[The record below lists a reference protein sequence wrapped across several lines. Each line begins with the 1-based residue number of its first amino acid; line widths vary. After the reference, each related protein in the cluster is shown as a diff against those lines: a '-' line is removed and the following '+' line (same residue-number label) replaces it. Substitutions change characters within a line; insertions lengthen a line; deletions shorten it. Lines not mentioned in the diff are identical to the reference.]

1 MIIKAEHTEC
11 PRPSTSSLLLASF
24 YTFWVAPAGL
34 TSTSVR
40 PALTPPGHP
49 ASTYVL
55 CETRFRAASQGYIGR
70 KPGNYGLAVGGGGG
84 GGVVREQT
92 HSTTTHHPLEWLER
106 AGGARSH
113 TLTLD
118 SSRLQRA
125 QLNSR
130 HFHVSCL

>member
-1 MIIKAEHTEC
+1 MIIKAEHTEW

-55 CETRFRAASQGYIGR
+55 CETRFRAATSRLHWTKTRKLRIGCWWWWWC
-70 KPGNYGLAVGGGGG
+70 GEGADT
-84 GGVVREQT
+84 QAT
-92 HSTTTHHPLEWLER
+92 TTTHHPLEWLER